1 MTPTLSS
8 SCTCRPTNLWKVSRS
23 LASCATA
30 SKSSARKVQDALS
43 TTATESQFFP
53 SNHGLPEDLKEG
65 EFKARYGDVN
75 TPAYNAQVRIIDE
88 RIAKIE
94 LYK

>member
-1 MTPTLSS
+1 M
-8 SCTCRPTNLWKVSRS
+8 R
-23 LASCATA
+23 LAEVAIA
-30 SKSSARKVQDALS
+30 SKLSARKVQDALS
-43 TTATESQFFP
+43 TAVRESQFFP
-53 SNHGLPEDLKEG
+53 SNHGLPEDLREG

-88 RIAKIE
+88 RIANIE